1 MFSGCFSVNGPG
13 ALVPV
18 EGMMNSKTYLT
29 IIESR
34 VSRELASLHPQAV
47 FQQDSAPCHKA
58 KIITNCFKKLKMEVL
73 EWPGNSPDLNPIE
86 NLWSIVKNHLRKKDC
101 TTKTKLIES
110 VINVWFHDDEIKNI
124 SKKLVM
130 SMKKRVD
137 LVLQAK
143 GGHINH

>member
-1 MFSGCFSVNGPG
+1 
-13 ALVPV
+13 
-18 EGMMNSKTYLT
+18 
-29 IIESR
+29 
-34 VSRELASLHPQAV
+34 
-47 FQQDSAPCHKA
+47 
-58 KIITNCFKKLKMEVL
+58 MEVL

-86 NLWSIVKNHLRKKDC
+86 NLWSIVKNRLRKKDC

-110 VINVWFHDDEIKNI
+110 VINVWFHDDEIKNT

-143 GGHINH
+143 GRSITKNHEISCAFLKFQIKSKRFKFVLFLQLPRLICTRVYLAQNKFEVIIKIKLELCPKNLGRFTILKL